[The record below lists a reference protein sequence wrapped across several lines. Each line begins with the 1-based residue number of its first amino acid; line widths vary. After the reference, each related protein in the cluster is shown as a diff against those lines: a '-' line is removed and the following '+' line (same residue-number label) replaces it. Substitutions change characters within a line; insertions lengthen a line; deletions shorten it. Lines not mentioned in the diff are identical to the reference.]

1 MNTLNLLPA
10 RHLSRTAPREALAG
24 FLRRAL
30 LACSAALVAVG
41 AVSAAHAADTD
52 SIVKSVKFDD
62 DSRIAKL
69 LKEGMDPNMTTPDK
83 LHMPLIVLA
92 AREKSDK
99 VAKLLASN
107 PKTDLDKVD
116 SADENAM
123 MLAALNGDT
132 GLVKLL
138 IDKDAEVNKKGWAPL
153 HYAAAN
159 GHDDIVQLLIDHSAY
174 LDTPSPNGTTPLMMA
189 ARGNHIKTMKVLLDA
204 GADPRIKNQ
213 IGMSALD
220 FAKQY
225 HAKDATEGLEA
236 MFARD
241 AAGAA
246 GASGAAPATG
256 QNGAK

>member
-1 MNTLNLLPA
+1 MNTLTPPSAQRLG
-10 RHLSRTAPREALAG
+10 RTVPRRTFAN
-24 FLRRAL
+24 FLRRSLA
-30 LACSAALVAVG
+30 ACSVALVA
-41 AVSAAHAADTD
+41 AVAVAPAYAADAD
-52 SIVKSVKFDD
+52 SIVKAVKFDD
-62 DSRIAKL
+62 DKRIAKL
-69 LKEGMDPNMTTPDK
+69 LAQGTDPNMTTPDK

-99 VAKLLASN
+99 VAKVLASN
-107 PKTDLDKVD
+107 PKTDLDKTD

-123 MLAALNGDT
+123 MLAALNGDLD
-132 GLVKLL
+132 LVKLL

-189 ARGNHIKTMKVLLDA
+189 ARGNHITTMKVLLDA

-220 FAKQY
+220 FAKRY
-225 HAKDATEGLEA
+225 NAKDATEGLEA

-241 AAGAA
+241 AANAPG
-246 GASGAAPATG
+246 GAPASG

>member
-1 MNTLNLLPA
+1 MNTLTLPLIQRLGRA
-10 RHLSRTAPREALAG
+10 ASRLRTASG
-24 FLRRAL
+24 LRRAL
-30 LACSAALVAVG
+30 AVCATALVAAAAVAPACG
-41 AVSAAHAADTD
+41 ADAD
-52 SIVKSVKFDD
+52 SIVKAVKFDD
-62 DSRIAKL
+62 DKRIAKL
-69 LKEGMDPNMTTPDK
+69 LAQGADPNMTTPDK

-99 VAKLLASN
+99 VAKVLASN

-123 MLAALNGDT
+123 MLAALNGDID
-132 GLVKLL
+132 LVKLL

-189 ARGNHIKTMKVLLDA
+189 ARGNHITTMKVLLDA
-204 GADPRIKNQ
+204 GADPRVKNQ
-213 IGMSALD
+213 IGMTALD

-241 AAGAA
+241 AAS
-246 GASGAAPATG
+246 ASAVAPASG

>member
-1 MNTLNLLPA
+1 MNTLTLPSIERPRRA
-10 RHLSRTAPREALAG
+10 ASRLTLAN

-30 LACSAALVAVG
+30 AACSAALVALATV
-41 AVSAAHAADTD
+41 APAYAADTD
-52 SIVKSVKFDD
+52 SIVKAVKFDD
-62 DSRIAKL
+62 DKRIAKL
-69 LKEGMDPNMTTPDK
+69 LAQGIDPNMTTPDK

-107 PKTDLDKVD
+107 PKTDLDQTD
-116 SADENAM
+116 AADENAL
-123 MLAALNGDT
+123 MLAALNGDI

-159 GHDDIVQLLIDHSAY
+159 GHDDVVQLLIDHSAY

-189 ARGNHIKTMKVLLDA
+189 ARGNHITTMKVLLDA
-204 GADPRIKNQ
+204 GADARVKNQ
-213 IGMSALD
+213 IGMTALD

-241 AAGAA
+241 AASAP
-246 GASGAAPATG
+246 GAAPASG
-256 QNGAK
+256 QNSAK